1 MGGCIL
7 SFGVN
12 GSEAATLSLTCS
24 EGRLPADWALVK
36 GEGAATRCSWW
47 APGIAPAAEAPCSS
61 WRRTCVAVGHARA
74 EWVREA
80 KYTRVV
86 FAAAPKVVS
95 VAPSIVAR
103 GIVIVGSNVERAGLA
118 VAERGLE

>member
-36 GEGAATRCSWW
+36 GEGAATRCLCHKRGRQHEEVPTRES
-47 APGIAPAAEAPCSS
+47 
-61 WRRTCVAVGHARA
+61 GHP
-74 EWVREA
+74 V
-80 KYTRVV
+80 TQT
-86 FAAAPKVVS
+86 PN
-95 VAPSIVAR
+95 SI
-103 GIVIVGSNVERAGLA
+103 IKQKQSESDC
-118 VAERGLE
+118 